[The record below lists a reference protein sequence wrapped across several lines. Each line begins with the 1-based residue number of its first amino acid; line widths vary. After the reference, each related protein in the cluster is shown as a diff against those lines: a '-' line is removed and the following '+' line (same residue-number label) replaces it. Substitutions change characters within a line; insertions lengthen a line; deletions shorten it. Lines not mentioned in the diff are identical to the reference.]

1 MGRLLPQDERPAT
14 RNDMSPC
21 QVSSTLRIVDY
32 SYLPSLLQCYVLL
45 MAKHIIVE
53 KTRKRSVPNVPIVAG
68 RLCVPVVI
76 VILAVLASL
85 AVLLRH
91 YR

>member
-1 MGRLLPQDERPAT
+1 
-14 RNDMSPC
+14 
-21 QVSSTLRIVDY
+21 
-32 SYLPSLLQCYVLL
+32 
-45 MAKHIIVE
+45 MAQHIIVE
-53 KTRKRSVPNVPIVAG
+53 KTRKRRVPIVAG